1 MRHPVLLALCLGGMV
16 LTACQRNSEAEVQ
29 RAIDSVNAVD
39 EANLNEIMLSVG
51 DPNEAVTYF
60 QGAVAKDPSR
70 IDLKRMLAKS
80 LNRANKPT
88 EAVAVWT
95 EVVTSIDGTNAD
107 RVELA
112 GTYIRINAWDK
123 AAAELNQVP
132 PTYETYERY
141 RYEAMVAD
149 SQRNWKKADSFYE
162 VASGL
167 TTQPASITNNW
178 GFSKL
183 TRQDYSGAERLFVQ
197 ALTYDPNLFTAK
209 NNLILARGAQGK
221 YDMPVIQMT
230 QTENSQLL
238 YTLALTAIKRGDV
251 NVGKQLLQQ
260 SIDTNPQ
267 YFEAAERSLA
277 ALDG

>member
-1 MRHPVLLALCLGGMV
+1 MRHPVLVALCLGGMA
-16 LTACQRNSEAEVQ
+16 LTACQRNSDAEVK

-39 EANLNEIMLSVG
+39 EANLNEIMMTVG

-60 QGAVAKDPSR
+60 KGVVAKSPDNL
-70 IDLKRMLAKS
+70 DAKRMLAKS
-80 LNRANKPT
+80 LNRANQAT
-88 EAVAVWT
+88 EAVTVWT
-95 EVVTSIDGTNAD
+95 EVTNSPDATNAD

-112 GTYIRINAWDK
+112 GTYIRINDFDK
-123 AAAELNQVP
+123 AAATLNQVP

-141 RYEAMVAD
+141 RYEAIVAD
-149 SQRNWKKADSFYE
+149 SQKQWKKADSFYE
-162 VASGL
+162 IAAGL
-167 TTQPASITNNW
+167 TTQPAGIYNNW

-183 TRQDYSGAERLFVQ
+183 TRQDYGGAERLFLES
-197 ALTYDPNLFTAK
+197 LTYDPNLFTAK

-260 SIDTNPQ
+260 AIDTNPQ

-277 ALDG
+277 ALGG